1 VLTDCCRHSLSRSIK
16 ECGTR
21 ERRISVA
28 FRSVYLE
35 LRRGAKAAPTALVKD
50 AIPLSG
56 SNDDAERDE
65 FTFAMGEHE
74 ATFPCDRR
82 YATNHMWAKEVAA
95 NRFRF
100 GLTAYA
106 VRLLQDVYFLDWIV
120 DPGTPVKLRAQIGS
134 IESKKAES
142 DLYCP
147 VAGTVVSINNDALDD
162 PSIINADTY
171 NEGWLIEIE
180 STEGDPLLAPDAYA
194 EHLNEAWEVAQRTI
208 KGQANH

>member
-1 VLTDCCRHSLSRSIK
+1 MSDPA
-16 ECGTR
+16 GQ
-21 ERRISVA
+21 A
-28 FRSVYLE
+28 NQ
-35 LRRGAKAAPTALVKD
+35 D
-50 AIPLSG
+50 W
-56 SNDDAERDE
+56 

-74 ATFPCDRR
+74 ATFPRDRL
-82 YATNHMWAKEVAA
+82 YATNHMWAKEVAP
-95 NRFRF
+95 NRHRF

-120 DPGTPVKLRAQIGS
+120 DPGTPIRLRAQLGS

-147 VAGTVVSINNDALDD
+147 ISGTLVSTNDAALDD

-171 NEGWLIEIE
+171 GDGWLIEIE
-180 STEGDPLLAPDAYA
+180 STNADALLTSDSYA
-194 EHLNEAWEVAQRTI
+194 DHLVEAWEVAQRTI